1 VERGA
6 VKIACVVHRFGADI
20 AGGSEGHC
28 LQIARR
34 LAAAHDVTVLTT
46 CARDHVTW
54 RNEYRPG
61 AATINAARAPTG
73 ASPPLRVERFPV
85 ARERSTRRF
94 ADISSRVFD
103 RRASIAEQEQWFR
116 ANGPESP
123 ALVDALA
130 RRGSAFD
137 RVLFWSFR
145 YYQTFFGLPLVADR
159 ALLLPTAEDDAVIR
173 LDVLDRFF
181 SLPAGFMFLT
191 PEEQDLVARR
201 SSRPLAP
208 SSVIGCGVDPAGPAP
223 GAARLLAALHIARP
237 FALYLGRIDPNK
249 GCDTLLRYFR
259 RIHAEAG
266 AAFPRLVMAGPANMP
281 LPKSVPWLMAPGYVD
296 AALREALLSHASV
309 LIVPS
314 PYESLSMV
322 LIEAWNHGV
331 PALVNG
337 RCAALRGQAMR
348 SGGAL
353 YYRNVDEF
361 VHALA
366 VLLDDRDAARHI
378 GAQGLAYVEREY
390 RWPKVM
396 DRIEARLRSP
406 LTPPL
411 PTETAL
417 SAASSAPA

>member
-1 VERGA
+1 M
-6 VKIACVVHRFGADI
+6 KIACVVHRFGPDI

-28 LQIARR
+28 LQVARR

-61 AATINAARAPTG
+61 PATIDAGRGRTG
-73 ASPPLRVERFPV
+73 APAQLGVERFRV

-94 ADISSRVFD
+94 AEISSRVFD
-103 RRASIAEQEQWFR
+103 RRAPIAEQEQWFR
-116 ANGPESP
+116 ENGPESP

-130 RRGSAFD
+130 SRGSAFD
-137 RVLFWSFR
+137 RILFWSFR

-173 LDVLDRFF
+173 LGVLDRFF
-181 SLPAGFMFLT
+181 SLPAGFIFLT

-208 SSVIGCGVDPAGPAP
+208 SSVVGCGVDPARPAP
-223 GAARLLAALHIARP
+223 GAARLLDALHVARP
-237 FALYLGRIDPNK
+237 FALYLGRVDPNK
-249 GCDTLLRYFR
+249 GCDTLLRSFQ
-259 RIHAEAG
+259 RIHAEAR
-266 AAFPRLVMAGPANMP
+266 AACPRLVMAGPANMA
-281 LPKSVPWLMAPGYVD
+281 LPKDAPWLTALGQVD

-314 PYESLSMV
+314 LYESLSMV

-337 RCAALRGQAMR
+337 RCAALRGQAIR

-366 VLLDDRDAARHI
+366 LLFDDRDAARHI

-390 RWPKVM
+390 RWPQVM

-406 LTPPL
+406 LTPAL
-411 PTETAL
+411 PPGTAR
-417 SAASSAPA
+417 SAEPSAPA